1 VEGSRRWRWRN
12 VPIPESHLVLMAAGF
27 VLNAFWSRRIT
38 STRGVRPFGGSLIIV
53 GAVVAAWATR
63 AAGPVD
69 LERPARLV
77 TRGPYAVSRH
87 PMYVAWTLIYVG
99 VALVFNVL
107 WLLVLLPLLGLLV
120 HREAR
125 REESRLED
133 AFGDAYRTYRRRVR
147 RYS

>member
-1 VEGSRRWRWRN
+1 MEGSRRWRWRN
-12 VPIPESHLVLMAAGF
+12 VPLPESHLVLMAAGI

-38 STRGVRPFGGSLIIV
+38 STRGVRPLGGSLIIV

-63 AAGPVD
+63 TAGPVD

-99 VALVFNVL
+99 VALVVNVL

-147 RYS
+147 RYF

>member
-12 VPIPESHLVLMAAGF
+12 VPLPESHLVLMAAGI

-38 STRGVRPFGGSLIIV
+38 STRGVRPLGGSLIIV

-63 AAGPVD
+63 TAGPVD

-147 RYS
+147 RYF